1 MGRHQHM
8 SRCAAGLL
16 LCAVARAGRTRTPLT
31 FGWKFHLGD
40 VSESGGNDGN
50 ETLLCP
56 ADAFQQ
62 FDGMVC
68 PGWAHN
74 GAYKQTEESCRSYCC
89 GDPGCAGYHFKP
101 PQECFIG
108 ADTTTC
114 VKDTTGA
121 ARTGGMRPVP
131 ALIPTPGPNGP
142 HTASF
147 DDSSWREVSLPHVV
161 IDAYGDVSAA
171 PRPWERR

>member
-1 MGRHQHM
+1 M

-74 GAYKQTEESCRSYCC
+74 GAYHQTEAAGPDAFQSSSTNIMLSINRS
-89 GDPGCAGYHFKP
+89 
-101 PQECFIG
+101 FIVSHG
-108 ADTTTC
+108 AF
-114 VKDTTGA
+114 
-121 ARTGGMRPVP
+121 
-131 ALIPTPGPNGP
+131 I
-142 HTASF
+142 
-147 DDSSWREVSLPHVV
+147 
-161 IDAYGDVSAA
+161 
-171 PRPWERR
+171 